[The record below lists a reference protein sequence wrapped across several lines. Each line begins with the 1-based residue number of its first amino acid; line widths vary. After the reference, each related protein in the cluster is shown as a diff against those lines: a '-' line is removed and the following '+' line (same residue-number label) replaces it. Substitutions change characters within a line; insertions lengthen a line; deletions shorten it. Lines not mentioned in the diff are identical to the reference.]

1 MFENKNI
8 EELLHKSVT
17 KKTLITDLCNSSL
30 VLDVLQIMNVYVAK
44 MNGLRRYKKKF
55 INFYK
60 SL

>member
-44 MNGLRRYKKKF
+44 MN
-55 INFYK
+55 
-60 SL
+60 